1 MRQAIVPLVL
11 RPLISKIVSAT
22 VPPAS
27 PSPLGPGTG
36 RLPALSPLGR
46 RPASDRSDDGA
57 PGVRRQAIR
66 PFGQPRGSGSGRG
79 ARFLLCVSVLLVLGW
94 PVPGLAQPTVAITW
108 DEQAAWQEPS
118 FTVTFTFSEAV
129 EGFTGEVEDILLST
143 LFLLTGAN
151 FQALSATTYTL
162 EVTPNA
168 GAAFVNVLVKSGA
181 AQAVNGGAENA
192 ETVVVIYLIPDPP
205 PVPPVT
211 GDERAALDA
220 FYAATDGANWTTNTN
235 WEDATKPL
243 GERHGVTT
251 NSDGQVTQL
260 SLRSNNLS
268 GTLPAAVGNLRHLE
282 RLYLDNNAL
291 SGAIPVELGHLREL
305 QYLYLYNNELS
316 GEIPVELSYLREL
329 TRLYLR
335 NNTLSGAIPAELG
348 LLSKLTFLYL
358 YNNTLSGEIPAAL
371 GRLSKL
377 QRLHLYNNTLSGEI
391 PAALG
396 QLGELIDLKLHSNAN
411 LRGPLPD
418 TFPTGLTKL
427 MDLIMQNTQVTVPE
441 TPAFTNW
448 DVLISSGTQ
457 ASSGVITLDPD
468 NRLPSGLWADSTTLY
483 VVGEVGEKVYA
494 YRLADGARDA
504 AKDIT
509 LHSDNGRPTGLW
521 SDGTT
526 LWVLDYDDKKIYAYT
541 LADGMRDTN
550 KDITVQQNAYGLW
563 GLKDE
568 PCQGANAD
576 CLLWTAKY
584 GQAPIQ
590 LYAHRIYEDT
600 SITYGSAARLK
611 NLSSDVLLDILWYV
625 RGLWWEV
632 QEEPDRDPSDDDEA
646 TVWISDT
653 LDARLY
659 AYTATPRFTALDD
672 IEHVVAQ
679 DRILAPDNLRPTAIW
694 SDGTTWWVADTQAGK
709 VFVYGPRV
717 STPSGGGTDPPG
729 GGGTDPPGG
738 GGTDPPGGGGGTDP
752 PGGGGGTDPPG
763 GGGGRGGR
771 GGGGG
776 RDLHGDTAAQATPVP
791 VDAARTA
798 STVGQLNTPDD
809 VDYFTVDV
817 PHAGVLVV
825 ETTGS
830 TDTVGTVW
838 QDGEELATADSGGAG
853 QNFRLSVRVEAGAV
867 VMAVAGNG
875 RQTGRYTLR
884 VTILP
889 GNLENPGPDSF
900 QSGIGVI
907 SGWVCAADAVEL
919 EIGHLGRQFAAYGT
933 DRADTEYTEEGEELC
948 GDTDNGFGLLF
959 NWNLLGEGEH
969 EVVAY
974 VDDIEFSRATVTVTT
989 LGAEFLRGVAGE
1001 CVVEDFP
1008 LLGKTVT
1015 LAWQQTS
1022 QNFVITEGSPPAG
1035 VTTGGTS
1042 ALMGVLENPGHNS
1055 FQSGVRV
1062 LSGWVCD
1069 ADTVELAIGTAGRQ
1083 VAAYGTERVDTEPVC
1098 GDTDNGFGLLF
1109 NWNLLGE
1116 GEHEVVAYVDGEE
1129 LGRATVRVTTLGVE
1143 FLRGVEGECVVADFP
1158 RLGQSVLLE
1167 WQQNSQNFV
1176 MTDVE

>member
-22 VPPAS
+22 VSPAS
-27 PSPLGPGTG
+27 PSPLGPGAG
-36 RLPALSPLGR
+36 RLPALSPLSR

-57 PGVRRQAIR
+57 PSVRRQAVR
-66 PFGQPRGSGSGRG
+66 PFGPPCGAGSGRW
-79 ARFLLCVSVLLVLGW
+79 ARFLLCASVLLVLGW

-162 EVTPNA
+162 EVTPGA
-168 GAAFVNVLVKSGA
+168 GAAFVNVVVKSGA

-427 MDLIMQNTQVTVPE
+427 RDLIMQNTQVTVPE

-541 LADGMRDTN
+541 RADGMRDTN

-717 STPSGGGTDPPG
+717 STPSGGGTNPPG

-738 GGTDPPGGGGGTDP
+738 GGTDPP
-752 PGGGGGTDPPG
+752 GGGGTDPPG

-776 RDLHGDTAAQATPVP
+776 RDLHGDTAAQATSVP
-791 VDAARTA
+791 LDAARTS
-798 STVGQLNTPDD
+798 STAGQLNTPDD

-830 TDTVGTVW
+830 TNTVGTVW
-838 QDGEELATADSGGAG
+838 QDGEALATADSGGTR
-853 QNFRLSVRVEAGAV
+853 QNFRLSTRVAAGAV
-867 VMAVAGNG
+867 VIAVAGTG

-884 VTILP
+884 VTVLP
-889 GNLENPGPDSF
+889 GYLENPGADSF

-907 SGWVCAADAVEL
+907 SGWVCAADEVEIEL
-919 EIGHLGRQFAAYGT
+919 NGVPQAAAYGT
-933 DRADTEYTEEGEELC
+933 ERSDTEETC

-959 NWNLLGEGEH
+959 NWNLLGDGEH
-969 EVVAY
+969 EVVAL
-974 VDDIEFSRATVTVTT
+974 VDGVELSRTTVTVTT
-989 LGAEFLRGVAGE
+989 LGEEFVRGVAGE

-1008 LLGKTVT
+1008 LLGETAT
-1015 LAWQQTS
+1015 LEWQQRQ
-1022 QNFVITEGSPPAG
+1022 QNFVIARGTAPTGADRAG
-1035 VTTGGTS
+1035 AIDVGY
-1042 ALMGVLENPGHNS
+1042 LENPGPNS
-1055 FQSGVRV
+1055 FQSGIGVI
-1062 LSGWVCD
+1062 SGWVCEG
-1069 ADTVELAIGTAGRQ
+1069 DTVLIALNGVPQ
-1083 VAAYGTERVDTEPVC
+1083 PAAYGTERRDTESAC

-1109 NWNLLGE
+1109 NWNLLGD
-1116 GEHEVVAYVDGEE
+1116 GEHAVVAYVDDVE
-1129 LGRATVRVTTLGVE
+1129 LGRATVRVTTLGEE
-1143 FLRGVEGECVVADFP
+1143 FVRGVEGECVVEDFP
-1158 RLGQSVLLE
+1158 TVGETVTLE

-1176 MTDVE
+1176 ITAVE